1 MKKILSTLLLIFIC
15 MNTFAS
21 ENYTVAIV
29 PYVKSAQNLESL
41 NSVETAELTQRIS
54 EKEFSDIQVKVRDE
68 CLFLFKSYLIPN
80 LELNKNQKVYYC
92 TRLQKASIEELESK
106 LSSYYVKIANTNYS
120 SDDLSSYEDKITEL
134 QSQIETENTKLATF
148 IKENASSELFVNT
161 LNIDIPTNIKKEK
174 SELPD
179 IEVVS
184 VDDYVSAYLLSN
196 YAYRYRD
203 IFLRDNDVD
212 ELIYVEVDKL
222 SSFNN
227 LKIYTE
233 DLSKLSGIESNDD
246 YYSSLNVIFDKIIA
260 NNQLTALD
268 SYIIQSLLKSFFPD
282 QSIIKNELPDVNIT
296 IKEITGKAILK
307 EIEGVEE
314 QSLDEEGNDSVI
326 YIDTSKIKSS
336 DTEDLINTSNY
347 ILLPSG
353 EHYLLIKGTD
363 IKPYVLKAVSSLD
376 EINTI
381 TVGGNPKENGP
392 IMLNSDVGKVNWI
405 IDGKDFGF
413 SNSLYL
419 DNQIL
424 PSTILATKEN
434 FTDKIFELNESDDYL
449 NFSLNPS
456 WMGEGMI
463 IEKKQTDFYQGLLNY
478 ILGCATFL
486 SVETLNNLYGIDSA
500 KTFINNI
507 NDGVLVLMQV
517 DIVYQ
522 LVSYIRLAT
531 N

>member
-15 MNTFAS
+15 INAFAS
-21 ENYTVAIV
+21 ENYTIAIV
-29 PYVKSAQNLESL
+29 PYVKSAQNLESS
-41 NSVETAELTQRIS
+41 NYVETAALTQRIA
-54 EKEFSDIQVKVRDE
+54 EKEFSDIQTKVRDE
-68 CLFLFKSYLIPN
+68 CAFLFKSYLIPYI
-80 LELNKNQKVYYC
+80 ELNKNQKVYYC
-92 TRLQKASIEELESK
+92 TSLQKAAIKELESK

-120 SDDLSSYEDKITEL
+120 SDDLSSYEDKISEI
-134 QSQIETENTKLATF
+134 QSQIKTANTNLDAF
-148 IKENASSELFVNT
+148 IKENEASDSFVNT
-161 LNIDIPTNIKKEK
+161 LKFDIPTNIKTAK
-174 SELPD
+174 SALPD

-196 YAYRYRD
+196 YAYKYRD
-203 IFLRDNDVD
+203 IFLRENDVD
-212 ELIYVEVDKL
+212 ELIFVEIDRL
-222 SSFNN
+222 STFNN

-233 DLSKLSGIESNDD
+233 NLSKLPGIESNGD
-246 YYSSLNVIFDKIIA
+246 YYSSLNMIFDKIIA

-282 QSIIKNELPDVNIT
+282 VSIIKNELPDVNIT
-296 IKEITGKAILK
+296 IKEITGKTALK
-307 EIEGVEE
+307 EIEQIEE
-314 QSLDEEGNDSVI
+314 QSLDEEGNNSVI
-326 YIDTSKIKSS
+326 YIDANKIKSS
-336 DTEDLINTSNY
+336 DTVDLINTSNY

-353 EHYLLIKGTD
+353 DHYLLIKGTD
-363 IKPYVLKAVSSLD
+363 IKPYVLKVVSSLD

-434 FTDKIFELNESDDYL
+434 FTDKIFELNESDDYI

-478 ILGCATFL
+478 IIGCATFL

-517 DIVYQ
+517 DIIYQ